1 MRMYKILVILMPNVV
16 SKFYIYVIIVYLI
29 AKLELFCYIFL
40 RYVSDYIY
48 SRGRILY
55 GGFI

>member
-29 AKLELFCYIFL
+29 AKLELFCDIFITVCKRL
-40 RYVSDYIY
+40 H
-48 SRGRILY
+48 L
-55 GGFI
+55 

>member
-29 AKLELFCYIFL
+29 AKLELFFYIFITICKRL
-40 RYVSDYIY
+40 H
-48 SRGRILY
+48 L
-55 GGFI
+55 